1 MQKQEEIEMA
11 TLAGKVAVVT
21 GGSRGIGASIAK
33 ELGRKGATVVINY
46 NHSHEQAE
54 AVVEEI
60 NSMRSLAIARQPYSI
75 GSSALALQADSMGSS
90 AIAMQA
96 DISDA
101 EATKEFIEK
110 VLEKFGKIDILV
122 NNAGITRDKT
132 FKKMSFDEWHKVID
146 TNLSSVFNT
155 CKIALPPMLEQKY
168 GRIINISSVIGQAGG
183 FGQTNYA
190 AAKAGLIGFT
200 KSLALETAKA
210 GVTVNAICP
219 GFIATEMVG
228 EMPENVKEAIIAQIP
243 MKKLGAPE
251 EVAKGVIFICESEY
265 MTGQCL
271 NLNGGLYMI

>member
-1 MQKQEEIEMA
+1 MKMKMKK
-11 TLAGKVAVVT
+11 LAGKIAVVT

-33 ELGRKGATVVINY
+33 ELGREGATVVINY

-60 NSMRSLAIARQPYSI
+60 NSMESSAVALQAHSI
-75 GSSALALQADSMGSS
+75 GSSALALQEESMGGAS
-90 AIAMQA
+90 IALQA

-101 EATKEFIEK
+101 EATKVFIEK
-110 VLEKFGKIDILV
+110 VLERFGRIDILV

-132 FKKMSFDEWHKVID
+132 FKKMSYDEWHKVID
-146 TNLSSVFNT
+146 TNLSSAFNT
-155 CKIALPPMLEQKY
+155 CKIALPSMLEQKY

-190 AAKAGLIGFT
+190 AAKAGLIGFS
-200 KSLALETAKA
+200 KSLALETARA

-219 GFIATEMVG
+219 GFIATEMVC
-228 EMPENVKEAIIAQIP
+228 EMPENVREAVIAQIP
-243 MKKLGAPE
+243 MKKLGEPE
-251 EVAKGVIFICESEY
+251 EIAKGVLFLCESEY

-271 NLNGGLYMI
+271 NLNGGLYMQ